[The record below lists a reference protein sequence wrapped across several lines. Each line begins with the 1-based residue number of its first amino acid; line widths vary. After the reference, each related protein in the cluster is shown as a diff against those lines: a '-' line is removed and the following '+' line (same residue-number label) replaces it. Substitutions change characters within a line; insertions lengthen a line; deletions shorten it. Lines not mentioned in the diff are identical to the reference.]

1 MESSIFKFIWR
12 HSRKEQ
18 LVLLLVTLLSF
29 PLLYFSLDLPKTIIN
44 EAIAGKDFPKVYF
57 GIELGQVEF
66 LLTLCGLFLLLVLV
80 NGAFKLWIN
89 IYRGSMGERMLRR
102 LRYILFGRVLRFPM
116 SQFTRISQGEI
127 ISMISAEVE
136 PLGGYIGEAVSLPI
150 FQGGTLLTILA
161 FIMIQDPFLGVAA
174 IALYPV
180 QMYLI
185 PKLQKKV
192 NLLGKQ
198 RVQTARKLSERISES
213 VSGIQDIHTH
223 DTSAFERANISDWL
237 GQIFDIRYEIYRRK
251 FFIKFLNN
259 FIAQLTP
266 FFFYSLGGVLVIKGN
281 LSFGSLVAVIAAY
294 KDLADPWKE
303 LLKNYQTAMDA
314 RIKYEQLV
322 EQFQP
327 EGLLDEH
334 MQLDPPEELPVLQGE
349 FEASNVVV
357 EDDTGFKVLDG
368 LTTRIPLRGATA
380 VLGAVDSGRDDLIRL
395 LVRLIFPQNG
405 KVRLGGLETDTL
417 HEAVIGGNLSYVDHN
432 AYVFGGSIRDNLLYG
447 MKHRPVKECEYE
459 GEAAAKRRHF
469 IAEARA
475 AGNSI
480 DDLHAQWVDYSRFG
494 QHEAGLKQQVLKA
507 LHVTGLDEDIHEFG
521 LKARLDP
528 ATNPEMTGRIMEARK
543 LLKTRLL
550 EPEMAAL
557 VEPFDKERFNDNMTV
572 GENIMMGRLVSDAFD
587 FDQLSTDPYM
597 LSILERSDM
606 KDWFLETGLKVAETM
621 VELFKDLPPGHE
633 FFARFSFIDASELP
647 EYQLIIRKAAAGLEH
662 LDKDEQARL
671 RGLPFLLSPA
681 RHRLDFVDDE
691 IRAKILVCRRNF
703 AAHLPGKL
711 KSAIEFYDEET
722 YSATASVRDNILFGK
737 IVHGRAKAR
746 RKVGR
751 LILDIVEK
759 LDLTETIMELGL
771 DTAVGVA
778 GGRLSAS
785 QRQKLCLARALIK
798 DTPIL
803 VLNNPLSA
811 QPPAAQEKIMK
822 AILAQSDG
830 HGLIWVLNRS
840 EDARYFENTITMKDG
855 RVIETATTA
864 GLVTAK
870 RKEAKHES

>member
-1 MESSIFKFIWR
+1 MLF
-12 HSRKEQ
+12 
-18 LVLLLVTLLSF
+18 VTLLSF

-44 EAIAGKDFPKVYF
+44 EAIGGKDFPKVYF
-57 GIELGQVEF
+57 GIELGQIEF
-66 LLTLCGLFLLLVLV
+66 LLTLCGMFLLLVLV
-80 NGAFKLWIN
+80 NGGFKLWIN

-102 LRYILFGRVLRFPM
+102 LRYILFGRILRFPM
-116 SQFTRISQGEI
+116 AQFAKISQGEI

-136 PLGGYIGEAVSLPI
+136 PLGGYIGEAISLPV

-161 FIMIQDPFLGVAA
+161 FIMIQDPFLGIAA

-198 RVQTARKLSERISES
+198 RVQTARRLSERISES
-213 VSGIQDIHTH
+213 VSGIQDVHTN
-223 DTSAFERANISDWL
+223 DTSAFELANISDWL

-314 RIKYEQLV
+314 KIKYEQLV
-322 EQFQP
+322 EQFHP
-327 EGLLDEH
+327 EGMLDEKL
-334 MQLDPPEELPVLQGE
+334 QRDPPAELPVLEGE

-357 EDDTGFKVLDG
+357 EDDTGFKLLDG
-368 LTTRIPLRGATA
+368 LSARLPLRGTTA
-380 VLGAVDSGRDDLIRL
+380 VLGAVDSGRDELIRL
-395 LVRLIFPQNG
+395 LVRLIFPQSG
-405 KVRLGGLETDTL
+405 KIRLGGMDAGSL
-417 HEAVIGGNLSYVDHN
+417 HEAVIGRNMSYVDHS
-432 AYVFGGSIRDNLLYG
+432 AYVFGGSIRDNLYYG
-447 MKHRPVKECEYE
+447 MKHRPVAERDYE
-459 GEAAAKRRHF
+459 DEEAARRKHF
-469 IAEARA
+469 IAEARVS
-475 AGNSI
+475 GNSSHDI
-480 DDLHAQWVDYSRFG
+480 HAEWVDFSRFDQDAGGIKG
-494 QHEAGLKQQVLKA
+494 QTLQA
-507 LHVTGLDEDIHEFG
+507 LEITGLDEDIHEFG

-528 ATNPEMTGRIMEARK
+528 VANPEMTGRIMEARK

-572 GENIMMGRLVSDAFD
+572 GENILMGRLVSDAFD

-597 LSILERSDM
+597 LSILERSSM
-606 KDWFLETGLKVAETM
+606 NSWFLETGLKVAETM

-633 FFARFSFIDASELP
+633 FFARFSFIDAAELP
-647 EYQLIIRKAAAGLEH
+647 EYQIIIRKAAAGLET
-662 LDKDEQARL
+662 LDAEEQARL

-691 IRAKILVCRRNF
+691 IRRKILICRRNF
-703 AAHLPGKL
+703 AGHLPDNL
-711 KSAIEFYDEET
+711 KNAIEFYDENT

-737 IVHGRAKAR
+737 IAHGRAKAR

-751 LILDIVEK
+751 LIRDIVEK
-759 LDLTETIMELGL
+759 LELTGTIMDLGM
-771 DTAVGVA
+771 DMAVGVA
-778 GGRLSAS
+778 GGRLSAA

-798 DTPIL
+798 NAPIL

-811 QPPAAQEKIMK
+811 HAPVSQEKIMR
-822 AILAQSDG
+822 AIIAHNEDR
-830 HGLIWVLNRS
+830 GLIWVLNRD
-840 EDARYFENTITMKDG
+840 EDAGFFDNMIVMKHG
-855 RVIETATTA
+855 RVTRA
-864 GLVTAK
+864 GKVAEITSQNAK
-870 RKEAKHES
+870 GAKK

>member
-1 MESSIFKFIWR
+1 
-12 HSRKEQ
+12 
-18 LVLLLVTLLSF
+18 
-29 PLLYFSLDLPKTIIN
+29 
-44 EAIAGKDFPKVYF
+44 
-57 GIELGQVEF
+57 
-66 LLTLCGLFLLLVLV
+66 
-80 NGAFKLWIN
+80 
-89 IYRGSMGERMLRR
+89 
-102 LRYILFGRVLRFPM
+102 
-116 SQFTRISQGEI
+116 I

-136 PLGGYIGEAVSLPI
+136 PLGGYIGEAVSLPV

-161 FIMIQDPFLGVAA
+161 FIMVQDPFLGVAA

-192 NLLGKQ
+192 NLLGKK

-314 RIKYEQLV
+314 KIKYEQLV
-322 EQFQP
+322 EQFHP
-327 EGLLDEH
+327 EGLLDKS
-334 MQLDPPEELPVLQGE
+334 MQLDPPAQVPVLEGE

-368 LTTRIPLRGATA
+368 LTARIPLKGTTA

-405 KVRLGGLETDTL
+405 KVRLGGLDTATL
-417 HEAVIGGNLSYVDHN
+417 HEAIIGRNISYVDHN

-447 MKHRPVKECEYE
+447 LKHRPVRDRELE
-459 GEAAAKRRHF
+459 GEQAARRNHF
-469 IAEARA
+469 ITEAKA
-475 AGNSI
+475 AGNTP
-480 DDLHAQWVDYSRFG
+480 DDLHAQWVDYEHF
-494 QHEAGLKQQVLKA
+494 EAHNGGLETQILKA
-507 LHVTGLDEDIHEFG
+507 LKLTGLAEDVHEFG

-528 ATNPEMTGRIMEARK
+528 RANPEMTGRIMEARK
-543 LLKTRLL
+543 LLKARLL
-550 EPEMAAL
+550 EPEMATL
-557 VEPFDKERFNDNMTV
+557 VEPFDKDLFNDNMTV

-647 EYQLIIRKAAAGLEH
+647 EYQLIIRKAANGLET
-662 LDKDEQARL
+662 LDTDEQARL

-681 RHRLDFVDDE
+681 RHRLDVVDDD
-691 IRAKILVCRRNF
+691 IRRKILVCRRNF
-703 AAHLPGKL
+703 AEHLPENL
-711 KSAIEFYDEET
+711 KSAIEFYDEDT

-737 IVHGRAKAR
+737 IAHGRAKAR

-751 LILDIVEK
+751 LIHDIVEK
-759 LDLTETIMELGL
+759 LDLTRTIMELGL
-771 DTAVGVA
+771 DTSVGVA

-798 DTPIL
+798 DSPIL

-811 QPPAAQEKIMK
+811 QPPKAQQAIMQ
-822 AILAQSDG
+822 AILEQNEDR
-830 HGLIWVLNRS
+830 GLVWVLNRS
-840 EDARYFENTITMKDG
+840 KDAEKFENMITMKDG
-855 RVIETATTA
+855 RVVEA
-864 GLVTAK
+864 GKVASLLSKAENEV
-870 RKEAKHES
+870 EA